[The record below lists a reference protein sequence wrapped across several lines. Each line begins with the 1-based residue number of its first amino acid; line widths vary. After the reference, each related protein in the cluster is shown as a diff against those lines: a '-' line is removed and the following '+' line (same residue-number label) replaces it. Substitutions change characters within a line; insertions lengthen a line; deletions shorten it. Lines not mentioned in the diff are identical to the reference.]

1 MNSVAKNLFDDSET
15 DQPAGKIA
23 VVAFDSGVDNVFDY
37 LLPDKLGD
45 VLPGQRLEVPFGRAN
60 KISHGFCIEVKNAER
75 DSSKRKLKF
84 VKKIIDATPLLNET
98 QLAFGKWISDFYVCP
113 LGQVLS
119 AMIPAAVKKGTG
131 EKQIKH
137 IYLADT
143 QEHNLIPT
151 ALNNCARCTRASEAG
166 INTSELLN
174 AQSNMPTGIKSKK
187 QKQIIDAL
195 KAANALDA
203 DSAIDLKN
211 LLETL
216 NIGTPVA
223 NKLLQAGIIKFTSQT
238 FLKELPVAPAGM
250 LLKTDKVILN
260 AEQKN
265 ALDEIAKKI
274 ESEKFSVALL
284 HGVTDSG
291 KTEVYIRAIE
301 KVLAKGKNAIVLLP
315 EIALTA
321 QTVQR
326 FNCRFK
332 NIAVMHCQL
341 TASQRN
347 AQWQKIKTTT
357 PIVVIGARS
366 AIFAPVSNLGI
377 IVVDEEHESSYKQDT
392 VPRYNGRDAAIKLA
406 QMTDAVCLLG
416 SATPSLETLYN
427 CKTKK
432 HFIYLSLPNRV
443 MDLPKPEMKII
454 DMAGEKFAK
463 GVNLISE
470 ELESALKQT
479 LANKQQAIL
488 MLNRRGF
495 SNFIFC
501 PSCRYTLKCRN
512 CDVALTFHKSEKLQK
527 TTGLKGR
534 VEGGFAMCHYCLSQ
548 TLVPQKCPMCGK
560 AVTMFGLGSQR
571 LEDELAAK
579 LPDARIVRVD
589 SDSMQKHD
597 YYKLLADFDA
607 GRIDILFG
615 TQILAKGLH
624 FPNVTLVGIISA
636 DSSLQIPDFRANERT
651 YQLICQV
658 AGRAGR
664 GRKGGRV
671 FIQTFLP
678 NQPAIKFAVRNDFE
692 GFVKEE
698 LKHRQLC
705 LLPPFGRLALVR
717 MRDTNFDRLTAASQT
732 IAEQLT
738 NLIGSLGLNIKLT
751 GPMPATISRIQRFYR
766 MQVILQTASP
776 ANFSTLFSNLRKLKP
791 PNSCIQI
798 QTDIDPVNLL

>member
-1 MNSVAKNLFDDSET
+1 MFISANFQTNNLFGDSEN
-15 DQPAGKIA
+15 QSPCGRIA
-23 VVAFDSGVDNVFDY
+23 VVAFDSGVDSVFDY

-60 KISHGFCIEVKNAER
+60 KISQGFCIEVKDVER
-75 DSSKRKLKF
+75 DSSKHKLKF
-84 VKKIIDATPLLNET
+84 VKKIIDASPLLDERLIT
-98 QLAFGKWISDFYVCP
+98 FGKWISDFYVCP

-137 IYLADT
+137 VYLADT
-143 QEHNLIPT
+143 QEHNL
-151 ALNNCARCTRASEAG
+151 
-166 INTSELLN
+166 
-174 AQSNMPTGIKSKK
+174 KSKK

-195 KAANALDA
+195 KAANAFA
-203 DSAIDLKN
+203 AESAIDLKN
-211 LLETL
+211 LLERL
-216 NIGTPVA
+216 KVGTPVA
-223 NKLLQAGIIKFTSQT
+223 NKLVQAGIVKFTSQT
-238 FLKELPVAPAGM
+238 FLRELPVVPEGL
-250 LLKTDKVILN
+250 LLKTQQVILN

-265 ALDEIAKKI
+265 ALDEISKKI
-274 ESEKFSVALL
+274 EAEKFSVALL

-301 KVLAKGKNAIVLLP
+301 KVLANGKSAIVLLP

-347 AQWQKIKTTT
+347 AQWQKIKTTS

-366 AIFAPVSNLGI
+366 AIFAPVAKLGI

-406 QMTDAVCLLG
+406 QMTDSVCVLG

-432 HFIYLSLPNRV
+432 HFSYLSLPNRV
-443 MDLPKPEMKII
+443 MDLPKPQMLTI
-454 DMAGEKFAK
+454 DMANQKFAK
-463 GVNLISE
+463 GINLISE
-470 ELESALKQT
+470 ELNSALQQT
-479 LANKQQAIL
+479 LQKGQQAIL

-512 CDVALTFHKSEKLQK
+512 CDVALTFHKSEKLQ
-527 TTGLKGR
+527 TTAGIKDR
-534 VEGGFAMCHYCLSQ
+534 VKGGFAMCHYCLSQ

-560 AVTMFGLGSQR
+560 AVTMIGLGSQR
-571 LEDELAAK
+571 LEDELKAK
-579 LPDARIVRVD
+579 LPNARIVRVD

-607 GRIDILFG
+607 GKIDILFG

-664 GRKGGRV
+664 GSKGGKV

-678 NQPAIKFAVRNDFE
+678 NQPAIKFAVQNDFE

-705 LLPPFGRLALVR
+705 LLPPFGRLAIVR
-717 MRDTNFDRLTAASQT
+717 MRDTNFDRLTAGSQT
-732 IAEQLT
+732 IGEQLT
-738 NLIGSLGLNIKLT
+738 NLIGSLGLDIKLT
-751 GPMPATISRIQRFYR
+751 GPMPSTISRIQRFYR
-766 MQVILQTASP
+766 MQIILQTANP
-776 ANFSTLFSNLRKLKP
+776 ANLGSLFGSFRRLRP
-791 PNSCIQI
+791 PNSSVQVQI
-798 QTDIDPVNLL
+798 DVDPVNLL

>member
-1 MNSVAKNLFDDSET
+1 VADNLFGDSEKE
-15 DQPAGKIA
+15 QPSGKIA
-23 VVAFDSGVDNVFDY
+23 TVAFDSGVDNVFDY

-60 KISHGFCIEVKNAER
+60 KISHGFCIEVKNAQR
-75 DSSKRKLKF
+75 DSSKRRLKF
-84 VKKIIDATPLLNET
+84 VKKIIDAAPLLDERL
-98 QLAFGKWISDFYVCP
+98 LAFGKWLSDFYVCP

-119 AMIPAAVKKGTG
+119 AMLPAAVKKGTG

-143 QEHNLIPT
+143 QEHNL
-151 ALNNCARCTRASEAG
+151 
-166 INTSELLN
+166 
-174 AQSNMPTGIKSKK
+174 KSKK

-195 KAANALDA
+195 KAANAFDA
-203 DSAIDLKN
+203 ESAIDLKN

-216 NIGTPVA
+216 NVGNTVA
-223 NKLLQAGIIKFTSQT
+223 NKLLQNGIAKLTSQT
-238 FLKELPVAPAGM
+238 FLRELPVVPAGM

-265 ALDEIAKKI
+265 ALDEITKKI
-274 ESEKFSVALL
+274 EAEKFSVALL

-291 KTEVYIRAIE
+291 KTEIYIRAIE
-301 KVLAKGKNAIVLLP
+301 KVLANGKSAIVLLP

-326 FNCRFK
+326 FSCRFK

-347 AQWQKIKTTT
+347 AQWQKIKTTS
-357 PIVVIGARS
+357 PLVVIGARS
-366 AIFAPVSNLGI
+366 AIFAPVAKLGI

-406 QMTDAVCLLG
+406 QMTDAVCVLG

-432 HFIYLSLPNRV
+432 HFTYLSLPNRV
-443 MDLPKPEMKII
+443 MNLPKPEMKII
-454 DMAGEKFAK
+454 DMAAEKFAK

-470 ELESALKQT
+470 ELEAALKQT

-512 CDVALTFHKSEKLQK
+512 CDVALTFHKSEKLQ
-527 TTGLKGR
+527 TATGIKDR
-534 VEGGFAMCHYCLSQ
+534 IKGGFAMCHYCLSQ

-560 AVTMFGLGSQR
+560 PVTMFGLGSQR

-579 LPDARIVRVD
+579 LPNAKIVRVD

-597 YYKLLADFDA
+597 YYKLLADFDV
-607 GRIDILFG
+607 GKIDILFG

-664 GRKGGRV
+664 SSKGGRV
-671 FIQTFLP
+671 LIQTFLP
-678 NQPAIKFAVRNDFE
+678 NQPAIKFAIQNDFK

-698 LKHRQLC
+698 LKHRRLC
-705 LLPPFGRLALVR
+705 LLPPFGRLAIVR
-717 MRDTNFDRLTAASQT
+717 MKDTNFDRLTTASQT

-738 NLIGSLGLNIKLT
+738 NLIGSLGLDIKLT
-751 GPMPATISRIQRFYR
+751 GPMPSTISRIQRFYR
-766 MQVILQTASP
+766 MQIILQTANP
-776 ANFSTLFSNLRKLKP
+776 ANLAPLFGSFRRLKL
-791 PNSCIQI
+791 PNSSVQVQI
-798 QTDIDPVNLL
+798 DVDPVNLL